1 MFNHEIYAA
10 SLARAVEVL
19 RKEDAVEQQKSALR
33 ALASLAATT
42 SATIRHYDG
51 VLSIDDVGIAED
63 VQHIG
68 TLAGRMAAHGIAEI
82 AIGRQAQPAEL
93 LALLRGLAEPA
104 GGPTVKDRLFAVK
117 SKRIWV
123 LLAEPEDAGPVGR
136 QSVSQL
142 FEEPDAPP
150 AAGASK
156 KRLKK
161 EDADAL
167 AAWNDMYDEGSM
179 PGSIKSIDLGITIE
193 RPEPE
198 PVPVP
203 VARIPEQPREPELP
217 IAADTPLGA
226 ALLAVARQAY
236 SGNILDRLSV
246 FSDRVLNALHQGAET
261 DAIRA
266 LGMVARME
274 PEAPDGTVR
283 NSYRI
288 TLRRVL
294 SGETLERLAPYISD
308 ADLGA
313 DAADAFARAGSD
325 GTEVLLRLLAR
336 AEGIKER
343 RVLMGAL
350 KGMTTGQSLVV
361 QMLDHHQWFV
371 QRNMAELAG
380 ELRLE
385 AAVGELARLMEH
397 GDQRVRKTVAIAL
410 AKIGT
415 AAAHEPL
422 LAALRQKDSAMRAQ
436 IAAMMGS
443 AQGATFGMPLVALLD
458 SEDDPEALR
467 EICLALGRIG
477 SSEAIQA
484 LERAQKQGTV
494 FSKRSRALKEAAE
507 QGLMRAIAPKSSSA

>member
-198 PVPVP
+198 PLPLERTRRAP
-203 VARIPEQPREPELP
+203 ALPPRRGGDPPHLRV
-217 IAADTPLGA
+217 G
-226 ALLAVARQAY
+226 LLAVARQAY

-507 QGLMRAIAPKSSSA
+507 QGLKRAKAPKSSSA